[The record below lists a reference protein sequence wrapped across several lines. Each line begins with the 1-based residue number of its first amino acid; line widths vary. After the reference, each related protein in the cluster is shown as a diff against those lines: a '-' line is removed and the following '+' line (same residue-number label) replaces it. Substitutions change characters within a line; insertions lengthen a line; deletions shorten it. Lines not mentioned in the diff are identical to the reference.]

1 MAGHAPA
8 RLGTGS
14 ALEDLLRRACRRW
27 LWNQAV
33 GQAAAGA
40 CVAVGSLIVLLVLGT
55 QVVAWPWWAAL
66 LGVSLVF
73 GLRRMRNRA
82 PSTYL
87 VAQLVDRNL
96 GLHDSLST
104 ALYYGQA
111 GGARRF
117 SEAMREAQRATAEA
131 LCRGLNLRRGVPL
144 QKPQTLYLLL
154 LLGVAASGLFA
165 LRYGLPRGLDLRR
178 PLPRIVLDVLRPAVP
193 ERAAAT
199 RREKRLQEYW
209 KQFGVTLD
217 ERATGDES
225 MPGTALE
232 TVRGVEADSR
242 LRTSAQPLQAGTAE
256 NAVSG
261 DASEDGVGE
270 RLTSGEAGPGEGRS
284 SGAPQRNLKSP
295 EASDS
300 LLDKFRDALSGLL
313 ARLRSSPKA
322 GESPAAASAQAGA
335 DASAGRQS
343 LAQRGIPG
351 AGPRTAEGLPGSA
364 AEEMTAGQGSAQASE
379 GPGGRRGSAE
389 SSHDTSQEG
398 RSGIGNE
405 DGSKDIREAAQLAAM
420 GRISEII
427 GRRSQ
432 TLTGE
437 VMVEVTSGKQQLRT
451 PYSRQEASH
460 AEAGGEIH
468 RDEIPLAYQSYVQ
481 RYFEEVRKPPAAQ
494 SRRPPRPTS
503 LPVPG
508 RSAPGS

>member
-1 MAGHAPA
+1 MGN
-8 RLGTGS
+8 
-14 ALEDLLRRACRRW
+14 ALDDLIRRASRRW
-27 LWNQAV
+27 LWNRV
-33 GQAAAGA
+33 IGQAGVGA
-40 CVAVGSLIVLLVLGT
+40 CVAVGGLIVLLVLGT
-55 QVVAWPWWAAL
+55 PVVAWPWWAAL
-66 LGVSLVF
+66 LGASLGF
-73 GLRRMRNRA
+73 GFRRTRKHP
-82 PSTYL
+82 PSPYL
-87 VAQLVDRNL
+87 VAQHVDRNL

-111 GGARRF
+111 GGARRV
-117 SEAMREAQRATAEA
+117 SAAMREAQRATAEA

-165 LRYGLPRGLDLRR
+165 LRYGFARGLDLRR
-178 PLPRIVLDVLRPAVP
+178 PLPRIVLDVLRPPVP
-193 ERAAAT
+193 ERAAA
-199 RREKRLQEYW
+199 RRPEKRQLQEYW
-209 KQFGVTLD
+209 KQLGVTLD
-217 ERATGDES
+217 ERAAGEES

-232 TVRGVEADSR
+232 TVSGRETDSR
-242 LRTSAQPLQAGTAE
+242 LRASAQPLQAGTAE
-256 NAVSG
+256 EAISG
-261 DASEDGVGE
+261 DAGEDGAGE
-270 RLTSGEAGPGEGRS
+270 RLASSEAGSGEGRS
-284 SGAPQRNLKSP
+284 SGAAQRNLKAP

-313 ARLRSSPKA
+313 ARLKSPPKT
-322 GESPAAASAQAGA
+322 GESPSAASAQAGA
-335 DASAGRQS
+335 DASPGRQS
-343 LAQRGIPG
+343 LAQRGA
-351 AGPRTAEGLPGSA
+351 AGMGQRTAEGLPARA
-364 AEEMTAGQGSAQASE
+364 AEEMAAGQNGDQASQ

-398 RSGIGNE
+398 RSGIGKE
-405 DGSKDIREAAQLAAM
+405 DGSKDIRAAEQLAAM
-420 GRISEII
+420 GRISELI

-451 PYSRQEASH
+451 PYSRQAASH

-481 RYFEEVRKPPAAQ
+481 RYFEEVRKPAPQQ
-494 SRRPPRPTS
+494 SRRPLRPTS